1 MKHIDSISVGEKITH
16 SITITEKMHNDFMNF
31 SGDNS
36 PIHSD
41 KGFAL
46 SNGYQDRLGYAFLL
60 TCVLSKIY
68 GTIFP
73 GGSELC
79 LKQECDF
86 PNLYYIGDKLE
97 FQIEVINKN
106 EELKLLT
113 VMTVV
118 KNQEGKVVFRGK
130 AVFQLKLEETR

>member
-1 MKHIDSISVGEKITH
+1 MKSINEISVGERITYKTMV
-16 SITITEKMHNDFMNF
+16 IEEMHNDFMKL

-41 KGFAL
+41 KKFAQL
-46 SNGYQDRLGYAFLL
+46 NGYKDRLGYAFLL
-60 TCVLSKIY
+60 TTILSKVY
-68 GTIFP
+68 GTVFP

-79 LKQECDF
+79 LKQESNF
-86 PNLYYIGDKLE
+86 PNPYYIGDELE
-97 FQIEVINKN
+97 FRVEVIDKN

-118 KNQEGKVVFRGK
+118 ENQEKKVIFKGKG
-130 AVFQLKLEETR
+130 VFQLSLRV